1 MKRPFLEKF
10 FGTVDKM
17 FLPQRGRM
25 SPATGEGDACQM
37 FLSVCSDPALTLI
50 TPVCRRAMLGAGG
63 STMAGQRPPL
73 RWAEAAR
80 SEDRAHRRGRVRG
93 RRLPSS
99 GSREIAGCHLP
110 QRGRHCRGSRASV
123 TASKR
128 EKQYPGR
135 GCCFSFGHAAV
146 LTAYSAVLF
155 LSSAASSSRSFFTR
169 SSIRWASSGVAF
181 PA

>member
-1 MKRPFLEKF
+1 MKRPFLENF

-37 FLSVCSDPALTLI
+37 FLSVCSIPALTLI

-73 RWAEAAR
+73 RWAR
-80 SEDRAHRRGRVRG
+80 SSDRAHRRGRVRG
-93 RRLPSS
+93 RLLPSS

-110 QRGRHCRGSRASV
+110 QRGRHCRGARASV

-135 GCCFSFGHAAV
+135 GCCFSYYLAV
-146 LTAYSAVLF
+146 VPIAYSAVLF
-155 LSSAASSSRSFFTR
+155 LSSVSSCSRSCFTR
-169 SSIRWASSGVAF
+169 VSIRWASSAVAF